1 MDIATILAT
10 CNARPPK
17 TNTNLLAELA
27 GSAPAALDSIQ
38 ELAAALNDDANFV
51 INLSNTLAD
60 KANTTDV
67 TTWLSS
73 KANSSTVTT
82 LAGTVANK
90 ANKSNPEFSL
100 SGSVAPTSNLDLV
113 IEATSDT
120 TITFKLKGS
129 DGTVRT
135 GTLTLS

>member
-1 MDIATILAT
+1 MSIATIIAT

-17 TNTNLLAELA
+17 TNANLIAEVA
-27 GSAPAALDSIQ
+27 GTAPAALNTIQ

-51 INLSNTLAD
+51 INLNSDVMNLSNDLTDLTATVETKASDSDLISGLAL
-60 KANTTDV
+60 KV
-67 TTWLSS
+67 
-73 KANSSTVTT
+73 
-82 LAGTVANK
+82 
-90 ANKSNPEFSL
+90 NKSQPELSL
-100 SGSVAPTSNLDLV
+100 GTNVTPTSNLDLV